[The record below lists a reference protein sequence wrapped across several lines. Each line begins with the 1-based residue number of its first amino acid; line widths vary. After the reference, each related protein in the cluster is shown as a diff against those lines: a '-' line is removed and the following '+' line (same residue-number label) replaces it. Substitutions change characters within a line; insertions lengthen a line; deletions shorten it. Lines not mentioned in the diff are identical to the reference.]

1 MFKKRNYI
9 VGTIFILIITA
20 IPALTLAKMLK
31 NRIPIKE
38 YTGALVGR
46 FKLINMNTELTKMVS
61 GGSYMESSEVL
72 LGKEGWLF
80 YKTKTDGEPLFDYM
94 GINRFSENE
103 MEEILTHMEGFG
115 NYLKG
120 RGIKFAVMTAP
131 NKEQVYS
138 EYMPDTI
145 LKYEENSRLDALTG
159 FITDKNQGLIGGRYP
174 YIDTSDVL
182 KNSAK
187 AYQLYYKTD
196 SHWNEQGSFIAF
208 MKLYEALYDR
218 EQSREEV
225 SFEESNGF
233 IGDLAKISGTPEKF
247 IDVTYSLVE
256 DSVDKSLKRDET
268 LLIVGDSF
276 GDSMLHTA
284 RHYYKNVYW
293 VRVYDYDNKL
303 IDEYL
308 PDVVVWECVE
318 RYLPDFRDYQPGIR

>member
-1 MFKKRNYI
+1 
-9 VGTIFILIITA
+9 
-20 IPALTLAKMLK
+20 
-31 NRIPIKE
+31 
-38 YTGALVGR
+38 
-46 FKLINMNTELTKMVS
+46 
-61 GGSYMESSEVL
+61 
-72 LGKEGWLF
+72 
-80 YKTKTDGEPLFDYM
+80 
-94 GINRFSENE
+94 
-103 MEEILTHMEGFG
+103 
-115 NYLKG
+115 
-120 RGIKFAVMTAP
+120 MTAP

-233 IGDLAKISGTPEKF
+233 IGDLARISGTPEKF
-247 IDVTYSLVE
+247 IDVTYSLV
-256 DSVDKSLKRDET
+256 S
-268 LLIVGDSF
+268 
-276 GDSMLHTA
+276 
-284 RHYYKNVYW
+284 
-293 VRVYDYDNKL
+293 
-303 IDEYL
+303 
-308 PDVVVWECVE
+308 
-318 RYLPDFRDYQPGIR
+318 